1 MKVLS
6 VLMLFVLLGVHA
18 NAQQQSAR
26 VIAEVAAGNEKMVK
40 NSPFSAEA
48 VSESVQTLA
57 DGNRIVR
64 SSTTKLYRNSE
75 GRFRREMAGGPGALF
90 GTDFGVGHGISILDP
105 VVGHRVTLDSEN
117 RTARIVKLEAGK
129 NIAIGGHATTLTTKA
144 LTEVKRAEL
153 EAKLQSS
160 GNMSAEEKEKIRRQ
174 LAEAKFYAEAPSA
187 NGGGAATAILA
198 PSAAAP
204 VTVVSQGDG
213 NAHSMVYT
221 TGQAKYETRTED
233 LGTRDFE
240 GVSATGTRRV
250 TTIPAGAIG
259 NERPIETVY
268 ERWYSKELEMVVY
281 SKRSDPRVGEQTY
294 RLTNINR
301 SEPDPSLFTVPPG
314 YRTLNE
320 PPSVYRI
327 APAVPARTATSP
339 RAPVAPRAV
348 TVSNTK
354 P

>member
-18 NAQQQSAR
+18 SAQQQPAR

-64 SSTTKLYRNSE
+64 TSTTKLYRNSE
-75 GRFRREMAGGPGALF
+75 GRFRREMAGGSGALF

-117 RTARIVKLEAGK
+117 RTARIVKLEAGR
-129 NIAIGGHATTLTTKA
+129 NIAIGGHATTLTTTP
-144 LTEVKRAEL
+144 LTDAKRAEL
-153 EAKLQSS
+153 EAKLQGS
-160 GNMSAEEKEKIRRQ
+160 GNMSAEQKEKIRRE
-174 LAEAKFYAEAPSA
+174 LAEAKVYAEVPSA
-187 NGGGAATAILA
+187 SGGGATTVVAPATTALTTVTGAAGGATTYTSLA
-198 PSAAAP
+198 PS
-204 VTVVSQGDG
+204 VS
-213 NAHSMVYT
+213 T
-221 TGQAKYETRTED
+221 KYETRTED

-314 YRTLNE
+314 YRTINE
-320 PPSVYRI
+320 PPHVYRI
-327 APAVPARTATSP
+327 PAAPVRTATAP
-339 RAPVAPRAV
+339 RTPQPVRAV
-348 TVSNTK
+348 TVNASR